1 MGLSYNAAT
10 DSYTIGLVLL
20 CITAIAALTFTL
32 ALSRKKADAAGTS
45 LGPKNETK
53 RTSR

>member
-1 MGLSYNAAT
+1 MLP
-10 DSYTIGLVLL
+10 
-20 CITAIAALTFTL
+20 CIIAIAALTFTL

-53 RTSR
+53 RDHDEPHWSGR